1 MKNKLIYALL
11 SVFIALGLW
20 FYVITVVSPE
30 SEETYYDIQV
40 TLDQKALNS
49 KGLMFTNQEKPTV
62 TLRLKGNRSDLNKLK
77 SSDILLSPNLS
88 KINKTGQQT
97 LEFDISFPGSFA
109 DNAFEV
115 LSYSPERIV
124 LNVVDWESKVVDVQ
138 VEFTGNNPDYKAYT
152 EEYTLADKQDSVTI
166 SGPKSVISQIDYA
179 RAVVDL
185 TDLTTSIED
194 VPYDLEFVSSK
205 TDKLDLTHV
214 TASITQVTPA
224 VKIQRVKDLQLVL
237 NVNYDTSA
245 PQENTTIT
253 FSQEII
259 KVSGSEASLET
270 LGDTLELGTINTADL
285 LEDWTHDYEIKLP
298 EGIDNLSGLNTVT
311 VTISFQ
317 GLETKVLYVKNI
329 STYNEPE
336 GMGQNVV
343 TKMKDVT
350 LRGPKELIE
359 RITEDDVELRVN
371 LEGASVGV
379 KGYKPEIYIANPE
392 FAAVGAIGPISIDV
406 ELREKTSPAMHDTN
420 N

>member
-30 SEETYYDIQV
+30 SEQTYYDIQV

-62 TLRLKGNRSDLNKLK
+62 PLRLKGNRSDLNKLK

-124 LNVVDWESKVVDVQ
+124 LNVVDWESKVVDVW
-138 VEFTGNNPDYKAYT
+138 VEFTGNNPEYKAYT
-152 EEYTLADKQDSVTI
+152 EEYTLDEKQKTVTI

-185 TDLTTSIED
+185 TNLTASIED

-205 TDKLDLTHV
+205 TDKLDLTYV
-214 TASITQVTPA
+214 TASITQVTPK
-224 VKIQRVKDLQLVL
+224 VKIQRAKDLQLVL
-237 NVNYDTSA
+237 NVNYDKTA
-245 PQENTTIT
+245 TTENTTIT

-259 KVSGSEASLET
+259 KVSGSEASLEA
-270 LGDTLELGTINTADL
+270 LGDTLLLGNVDTAELLTDATV
-285 LEDWTHDYEIKLP
+285 EYQIKLP
-298 EGIDNLSGLNTVT
+298 EGIDNLSGLDTVT

-317 GLETKVLYVKNI
+317 GLETKVVHVKDIVPQNI
-329 STYNEPE
+329 PE
-336 GMGQNVV
+336 GMEANVI
-343 TKMKDVT
+343 TKMKNVT
-350 LRGPKELIE
+350 LRGPKELID
-359 RITEDDVELRVN
+359 RIAAEDVQLQVN
-371 LEGASVGV
+371 LEGASAGV
-379 KGYKPEIYIANPE
+379 ISYKPEVYIANPE
-392 FAAVGAIGPISIDV
+392 FAAVGAIGDVLIDV
-406 ELREKTSPAMHDTN
+406 ELKEQTEPAMIDTN